1 MPFGKLLSWGRSDK
15 EKAAATAVA
24 QPSLL
29 PAIDQDRQDRL
40 RLELQRRQAAD
51 FYYLVDVVGT
61 CNLRC
66 PSCPVGN
73 YEAPAAKGLMDFAY
87 FEKLV
92 LKAEAEVPN
101 KRLFFDLYN
110 WGEPAL
116 HPELPRF
123 IAFLRRRGWGVG
135 LSCNLNVFPT
145 MREVVKERPSYIRV
159 SLSGYS
165 NDVYQQTH
173 RKGDVNRV
181 KANMHLLRHY
191 MDIYK
196 SDVVVQVGYHVYRTN
211 FPDDFLSMRR
221 LCDELGFLFA
231 PTIATL
237 MPVEKAAKAVDG
249 EIAPADRAVA
259 DRFVLSIA
267 EWAEAYA
274 PLRGQQT
281 DCQYRSHRTTI
292 NFDGSVPLCC
302 ATFEPGQIVARDFLE
317 VGHEELQRRKYDHP
331 FCGTCMS
338 RNLDMMYTAVMP
350 QTIERRAADVLG
362 PAWESFLENWRKPVV
377 PRIAWEGRRLEVQ
390 EACDLAASYVRAD
403 DIESAGRLYRLVAE
417 ECPDHAEAVCQ
428 IGWIAARLGDV
439 PAALEHFDRAA
450 ELYPGHEPYRAA
462 PGLLLRSLQADGV
475 DRVIA
480 TAEAERDLASA
491 KRTLEAVVAA
501 FPDHRRARDALENL
515 GRPPQRPGG

>member
-1 MPFGKLLSWGRSDK
+1 MLFGKRLPWARTEK
-15 EKAAATAVA
+15 EEPVSE
-24 QPSLL
+24 PPVL
-29 PAIDQDRQDRL
+29 PAIDQGRQDRL
-40 RLELQRRQAAD
+40 RLVLQRRQAAD

-73 YEAPAAKGLMDFAY
+73 YEDQPAKGLMDFGY

-92 LKAEAEVPN
+92 LKAESEHPN
-101 KRLFFDLYN
+101 ERLFFDLYN
-110 WGEPAL
+110 WGERAL

-123 IAFLRRRGWGVG
+123 VAYLRSRGWGVG
-135 LSCNLNVFPT
+135 LSCNLNVFPK
-145 MREVVKERPSYIRV
+145 MREVVKAEPSYIRI
-159 SLSGYS
+159 SLSGYT
-165 NDVYQQTH
+165 NGVYQQTH

-191 MDIYK
+191 IDLYR

-249 EIAPADRAVA
+249 EIAADDRAIA

-274 PLRGQQT
+274 PLRGEHK

-302 ATFEPGQIVARDFLE
+302 ATFEPNQIVARDFLE
-317 VGHEELQRRKYDHP
+317 IGHEELQRRKYAHA

-338 RNLDMMYTAVMP
+338 RNLDMMYTAATP
-350 QTIERRAADVLG
+350 EAIERRAADVLG
-362 PAWESFLENWRKPVV
+362 PVWHRFLEDWRKPVV
-377 PRIAWEGRRLEVQ
+377 PRIDWEGRGLEVQ
-390 EACDLAASYVRAD
+390 EACDLAAGYTGQG
-403 DIESAGRLYRLVAE
+403 DIEKAAMLYGLITE
-417 ECPDHAEAVCQ
+417 ECPDHGEAACQ
-428 IGWIAARLGDV
+428 LGWVEGRRGNIPLALEQFARAARLW
-439 PAALEHFDRAA
+439 
-450 ELYPGHEPYRAA
+450 PGHAPYEAA
-462 PGLLLRSLQADGV
+462 SGLLLRSLQPGEV
-475 DRVIA
+475 DRVISA
-480 TAEAERDLASA
+480 MRAERDLDCAR
-491 KRTLEAVVAA
+491 RTLEAVVAA
-501 FPDHRRARDALENL
+501 LPDHELALDALKSL
-515 GRPPQRPGG
+515 PRTRPGPGA